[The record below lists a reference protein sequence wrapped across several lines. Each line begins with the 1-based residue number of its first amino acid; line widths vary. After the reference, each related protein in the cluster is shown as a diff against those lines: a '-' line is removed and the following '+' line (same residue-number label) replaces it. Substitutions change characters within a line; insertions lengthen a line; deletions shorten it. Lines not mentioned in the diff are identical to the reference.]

1 MCFIS
6 KIEFVKEK
14 VEGSFPFLLETNR
27 YYLILPL
34 IINKEEEKIRL
45 QKELDYQVSFLISVE
60 KKLSNKNF
68 INNAPEKVLNLERKK
83 QKDAIM
89 KIDSIKNQ
97 ITLL

>member
-6 KIEFVKEK
+6 KIEFVNEK
-14 VEGSFPFLLETNR
+14 VEDSFPFLLETNK

-45 QKELDYQVSFLISVE
+45 QKELDYQVSFLNSVE

-68 INNAPEKVLNLERKK
+68 INNAPEKVLSLERKK

>member
-6 KIEFVKEK
+6 KIEFVNEK
-14 VEGSFPFLLETNR
+14 VEGSFPFLLETNK

-45 QKELDYQVSFLISVE
+45 QKELDYQVSFLSSVE

>member
-6 KIEFVKEK
+6 KIEFVNEK
-14 VEGSFPFLLETNR
+14 VEDSFPFLLETNR

-34 IINKEEEKIRL
+34 TINKEQEKIRL
-45 QKELDYQVSFLISVE
+45 QKELDYQVSFLNSVE